1 MARQQGIIRFEGKL
15 EGFSFYHT
23 KDGYIVRKSG
33 GFKSDRLKND
43 LCYAPCRKTAADFG
57 ASSKASKILKQA
69 LGGFLPPGN
78 GKNMHLRRKELFTG
92 IQKLDTAH
100 AVGHRHPAHVIHT
113 PEAKALLKGFD
124 LVPGHA
130 FARFLTGHR
139 LSVNGSVDFDNKLTT
154 LILPKAATHAC
165 VQSAWV
171 RIDLYNDVHDTRCSQ
186 PVFVRNGAELKNVVL
201 EPCGIPGGEGADL
214 YLLKVCFFAEV
225 NGEMYE
231 VGGSAVMILA

>member
-1 MARQQGIIRFEGKL
+1 MARQHGIIRFEGKL
-15 EGFSFYHT
+15 EGFSFYRT

-43 LCYAPCRKTAADFG
+43 ACYAPCRKTAADFG
-57 ASSKASKILKQA
+57 ACSKASKILKEA
-69 LGGFLPPGN
+69 LGDFLPPGN
-78 GKNMHLRRKELFTG
+78 GKDMHLKRKELFTE

-100 AVGHRHPAHVIHT
+100 PVGHRHPAHVIHT
-113 PEAKALLKGFD
+113 TEAKALIKGFD
-124 LVPGHA
+124 LVPGHT

-139 LSVNGSVDFDNKLTT
+139 LSVDGSVGFDSKLTT

-171 RIDLYNDVHDTRCSQ
+171 RVDLYNDVHDTRCSP
-186 PVFVRNGAELKNVVL
+186 PVFVRNSTELKNIVL
-201 EPCGIPGGEGADL
+201 EPGGVPEGDGVDL
-214 YLLKVCFFAEV
+214 YLLKVCFFEEV

-231 VGGSAVMILA
+231 VRGSAVVILE